1 MRNLTW
7 ILLFCCASATAQQK
21 SKDTVVHVFNEYLLA
36 TSTDKAVFT
45 GYAVKTGDRWAAQL
59 YDDQENLVAR
69 GSYASKKCTDKNGWF
84 TFYYPEGKR
93 AASGQYFRDRKDGN
107 WRIWY
112 PNGQLRDSLEY
123 EKDRPNGS
131 YYTYFEN
138 GKISG
143 KGSFQNGFENGTW
156 TWYHP
161 NGQVSSIEEYIKGD
175 LAGQQCFDT
184 AGRKQLTNCKQY
196 AFPSN
201 PQQVT
206 LNGMFSNPDILPK
219 NKAGKPI
226 EGNVTVKIHITE
238 TGQLKELKILSA
250 DHPLLDSV
258 AKSKLNIQLWN
269 PAFNHNRPI
278 AFNRVILLQMGKPNL
293 RMPFQGASQG
303 QDHIPTPG
311 SSGPAF
317 SERIFDRREE
327 IKNLMGITY

>member
-7 ILLFCCASATAQQK
+7 IFLFASAAAAAQPR
-21 SKDTVVHVFNEYLLA
+21 SKDTVVHAFNEYLLA
-36 TSTDKAVFT
+36 TSNEQAVFT
-45 GYAVKTGDRWAAQL
+45 GYAIKMGDRWAAQV
-59 YDDQENLVAR
+59 YDNKENLIAR
-69 GSYASKKCTDKNGWF
+69 GSYASRKCTDKNGWF

-112 PNGQLRDSLEY
+112 PNGQLRDSLAY

-201 PQQVT
+201 LQQVT
-206 LNGMFSNPDILPK
+206 LNDMFSDPNILPK
-219 NKAGKPI
+219 DKAGRPI
-226 EGNVTVKIHITE
+226 DGTVTVKIHITE
-238 TGQLKELKILSA
+238 TGELKELAILSA

-258 AKSKLNIQLWN
+258 ARKMLSNIQWN

-278 AFNRVILLQMGKPNL
+278 VFDRTILFRMGKPY
-293 RMPFQGASQG
+293 PKQFQQG
-303 QDHIPTPG
+303 FQPEHLPTPY
-311 SSGPAF
+311 SSGPPPLNFIGDTHAYY
-317 SERIFDRREE
+317 RD
-327 IKNLMGITY
+327 LYGITY